1 MSAHN
6 QRLLDLVR
14 QQRMEL
20 HAGNLI
26 TDREYAELASDHGA
40 VARLETYDQMR
51 AELAAL
57 RQRCEDLE
65 LIVLTSESQSA
76 WIVERTYSGQWR
88 LKFYSDEPNK
98 DSSVDLACDARGLP
112 VLTDEAR
119 KALGGDE

>member
-57 RQRCEDLE
+57 RRRCEDL
-65 LIVLTSESQSA
+65 IRIGSRMVQF
-76 WIVERTYSGQWR
+76 VPNRDYSMLVRDW
-88 LKFYSDEPNK
+88 
-98 DSSVDLACDARGLP
+98 DA
-112 VLTDEAR
+112 LTDEAR
-119 KALGGDE
+119 KALGGGQ